1 MYVVC
6 GSLVE
11 SLRMGS
17 DRRIFFCNSLAA
29 SGTELEMKTLPE
41 RIYATWPEFDEPES
55 EACLDA
61 VWKDPAEWLV
71 AKGGRGRTRTV
82 GVYRLVDVVELS
94 EGFRFLPESVKR
106 G

>member
-1 MYVVC
+1 
-6 GSLVE
+6 
-11 SLRMGS
+11 
-17 DRRIFFCNSLAA
+17 
-29 SGTELEMKTLPE
+29 MKTLPE

-82 GVYRLVDVVELS
+82 GVYILVDVVELS